1 MLWSAV
7 FLRLEESSSSVI
19 PLFLAYVILV
29 IRLTYLPSFHFTTF
43 ERNFGSA
50 NLVVLTTCESNPKI
64 NYSARQIELIVL
76 QTKI

>member
-1 MLWSAV
+1 M
-7 FLRLEESSSSVI
+7 
-19 PLFLAYVILV
+19 ILV
-29 IRLTYLPSFHFTTF
+29 IRLTYLPSFHFTTC

-76 QTKI
+76 RTKI